1 LRGRYID
8 ERDRTDSEPVVL
20 IDRRLADKYWPSENP
35 IGQKIHGD
43 LKLEPGDPVYTIVGV
58 VGEVLL
64 SDLTAASPVG
74 VIYLSNRQRTRRDL
88 ALAVKTD
95 RGGEELSGAIA
106 SVIQRLD
113 PELPFYDVR
122 SMNQR
127 LEDSLESRKAIVWLS
142 SLFGGLALF
151 LSGIGI
157 YGVLA
162 YSVSQ
167 RKREFGIRMALGA
180 ESGAVVRS
188 VAGQGLR
195 LAVVGLLVG
204 ICAAFVLTRLMGS
217 LLYDVVPRD
226 PMVFAAVS
234 AILTAVALVAS
245 MIPSLRATRIDPNK
259 ALREE

>member
-1 LRGRYID
+1 VA
-8 ERDRTDSEPVVL
+8 DRF
-20 IDRRLADKYWPSENP
+20 WPGENP
-35 IGQKIHGD
+35 IGQQIQTD
-43 LKLEPGDPVYTIVGV
+43 LDPGPGDPAYTIVGV

-64 SDLTAASPVG
+64 SDLTAASPIG
-74 VIYLSNRQRTRRDL
+74 VIYFANRQMTQRGL
-88 ALAVKTD
+88 SLAVKTD
-95 RGGEELSGAIA
+95 RGDAEINGAIA
-106 SVIQRLD
+106 AAIRRLD

-122 SMNQR
+122 SMDER
-127 LEDSLESRKAIVWLS
+127 LEDSLQSRKAIVWLS
-142 SLFGGLALF
+142 SVFGVLALF

-188 VAGQGLR
+188 VAGQGLK
-195 LAVVGLLVG
+195 LAAVGLLVG
-204 ICAAFVLTRLMGS
+204 ICAAFGLTRLMDT
-217 LLYDVVPRD
+217 LLYGVAPSD
-226 PMVFAAVS
+226 PTVFASVS
-234 AILTAVALVAS
+234 ATLATVALLAS